1 MNDKIDET
9 MKFEAQKDKVSSVNE
24 IIFSVFESLKE
35 KGYHPVN
42 QMIGYI
48 LSGDPSYITSHNDAR
63 YLICNVER
71 DEILEEILSFYLEN
85 EENKNNGDKV

>member
-1 MNDKIDET
+1 MNNKFDET
-9 MKFEAQKDKVSSVNE
+9 MKFEAQKDKVSSVDE

-42 QMIGYI
+42 QIIGYI

-63 YLICNVER
+63 NLICNIER

-85 EENKNNGDKV
+85 KNNGDQV